1 MTCGCEP
8 EISTAVTSSPSRVV
22 LVAATYRVVPST
34 SVVTSSCSPRT
45 GEMLSRVHAVP
56 IPAAQSREMFPVLVA
71 EPEYPWELAAFSRG
85 WEPHG
90 TKK

>member
-1 MTCGCEP
+1 ME
-8 EISTAVTSSPSRVV
+8 

-45 GEMLSRVHAVP
+45 GEILSRVHAVAM
-56 IPAAQSREMFPVLVA
+56 PAAQSREMFPVLVA
-71 EPEYPWELAAFSRG
+71 EPEYPWELAAISRG